1 MLYRVEISSRLRRRY
16 PSLSSLARCGLV
28 SGGEVARLGP
38 EAAWWRPLVWSA
50 ELLTEKEDLYR
61 YGKGGRALLQQTSN
75 SLHISVVWHLY
86 FANKMSCLVPSTR
99 PPQHH
104 LLLQLSEWRRGLAD
118 VAAYSAAPVPLV
130 YTQVAATRVTCHV

>member
-1 MLYRVEISSRLRRRY
+1 MTRLPWPDSLAMHLAALVRARGEASCREAEQLRAAVTRHALLAYTLCIRGQQPFYFFHIILSSVVILEISSRLRRRY

-61 YGKGGRALLQQTSN
+61 YGKGGRAR
-75 SLHISVVWHLY
+75 LH
-86 FANKMSCLVPSTR
+86 
-99 PPQHH
+99 
-104 LLLQLSEWRRGLAD
+104 
-118 VAAYSAAPVPLV
+118 
-130 YTQVAATRVTCHV
+130 